1 MAKGFKLVN
10 CDIIFDAGNGPQI
23 IGAVQEVSIKRED
36 DNTVNHQ
43 AGGLDPVDITPGKR
57 TYSGSVKH
65 LWFETKTIKDYQ
77 DFTTGSIVNGG
88 NMYQD
93 VYLDIEGTVQDGTNR
108 TCKIKGAKFKGLDLS
123 MSLGEVS
130 AFTRDFDAL
139 GLDFQ

>member
-10 CDIIFDAGNGPQI
+10 CVITFDKGDGPKI
-23 IGAVQEVSIKRED
+23 IGAVQELSVKRED

-43 AGGLDPVDITPGKR
+43 AGLLDPVDITPGKR

-65 LWFETKTIKDYQ
+65 LWFETLYIKLYQ
-77 DFTTGSIVNGG
+77 DFNTYSLESEKNYEDI
-88 NMYQD
+88 
-93 VYLDIEGTVQDGTNR
+93 YLDIEGTIQDGSNR
-108 TCKIKGAKFKGLDLS
+108 TCKIKGVKFRGLDLS
-123 MSLGEVS
+123 MSLDEVS

>member
-10 CDIIFDAGNGPQI
+10 CDVFFNNTI
-23 IGAVQEVSIKRED
+23 IGGVQEVSVKRED

-43 AGGLDPVDITPGKR
+43 AGNLDPVDITPGKR

-77 DFTTGSIVNGG
+77 DFTTGSNNGG
-88 NMYQD
+88 NVYED
-93 VYLDIEGTVQDGTNR
+93 VYVNIKGQVQDGSNR
-108 TCKIKGAKFKGLDLS
+108 TCIIKNVKFRGLDLS
-123 MSLGEVS
+123 MSTDEVS